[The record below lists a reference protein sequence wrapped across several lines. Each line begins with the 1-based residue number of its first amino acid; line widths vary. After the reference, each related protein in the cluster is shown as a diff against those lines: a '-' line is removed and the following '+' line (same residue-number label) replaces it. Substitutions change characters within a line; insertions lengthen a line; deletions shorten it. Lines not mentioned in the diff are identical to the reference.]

1 MTDFKFGDVVL
12 VPFPFSYQSSTKKR
26 PAVVVSSAAYH
37 QSRPD
42 LILMA
47 ITSQASLSNRMGD
60 ISIRDWQAA
69 GLLKAS
75 IVKPV
80 MMTIERSLIIQNL
93 GRLCA
98 ADSNAL
104 TQSIAKIL
112 GPT

>member
-1 MTDFKFGDVVL
+1 MSYWCRFLSAINPAPRSVQRWL
-12 VPFPFSYQSSTKKR
+12 CPVPLTISL
-26 PAVVVSSAAYH
+26 
-37 QSRPD
+37 D

-60 ISIRDWQAA
+60 VSIRDWQAA

-80 MMTIERSLIIQNL
+80 MMTIERSLIIQTL
-93 GRLCA
+93 GQLSS
-98 ADSNAL
+98 ADAHAL
-104 TQSIAKIL
+104 TQSITQIL